1 MPIFL
6 LLTARTEY
14 SLQSSPTSCLWSCL
28 SSHSL
33 LSCLCIAH
41 LSQKLKIPTH
51 PMNRLALDF
60 ALDNSYTSRAQFEI
74 GVFGVLSV
82 FWLAFNAFS
91 SSRWSQVPFYCN
103 SIPSG
108 THLFHIYYNAIHPSI
123 VKDFP
128 DEITWCKNL
137 QALKSFV
144 WANFLICTSFSSS
157 PPASW
162 LTPHFPLPSRLLHRD
177 PDSAVRRLPI
187 RAR

>member
-6 LLTARTEY
+6 LHTACTEH
-14 SLQSSPTSCLWSCL
+14 SLQSSPTSFLWSCP

-41 LSQKLKIPTH
+41 LNQKLKIPTN

-60 ALDNSYTSRAQFEI
+60 ALDNAYTGRAQFEI
-74 GVFGVLSV
+74 GIFGALSV
-82 FWLAFNAFS
+82 NWLAFNAFS
-91 SSRWSQVPFYCN
+91 TSQWRQVPFHCN

-108 THLFHIYYNAIHPSI
+108 THSYQNYYYKPTHPFI

-144 WANFLICTSFSSS
+144 WINFLICTSLSSS
-157 PPASW
+157 PRNEP
-162 LTPHFPLPSRLLHRD
+162 LTPPLPPPL
-177 PDSAVRRLPI
+177 
-187 RAR
+187 